1 MRKPIKTFLAIFL
14 CAACLLQPCSAL
26 AASSSK
32 KTYVKETILSYGKTA
47 DEAKKW
53 LTDNGYAVLDYDLN
67 EGADDTFSTK
77 RAVYLGYTTTENA
90 DEAIT
95 DMRLMNM
102 KGGYSV
108 QDYEILLDE
117 QKTNIKAFLNDFKV
131 AVGEFRTNYEKG
143 QERAKAAYAMLN
155 VMYEDDTQ
163 QFMGDLLLNR
173 IREEYTDEEY
183 AALSDEV
190 KKSTVDMTTVLMQA
204 NSDAVLAIEQTIA
217 TATDSGGTLWTERY
231 ADAPSY
237 DDMVDELMNEK
248 KLSVNDAEKQLAL
261 EYDDDAK
268 AIVSKFEEYK
278 TYLAN
283 YTKEEIT
290 LASAIDEIKAYEE
303 ANPDFSYANWFAAGT
318 QYELL
323 DTLENDGITLLELI
337 TGDDF
342 DVESADRYMLY
353 PLVSCLTDGQRACLN
368 FLSMYN
374 IVALGINGDEA
385 TKEAIEDFPMV
396 SNNEGKQNSV
406 YDGVDRMIFS
416 NDVALTNEA
425 IRLRTSTGKEPV
437 SSAASYISATSY
449 LLYGVFCLT
458 LGCTVAAW
466 RQVSALSTIAAEIK
480 DNISYLDLKSAQMM
494 EKIESFGLEE
504 EWGPYQKKYNEMI
517 QQSQAARD
525 GLGQTNT
532 WMKYFRYAGIAM
544 TCLSIVLIGVSLWNT
559 YNDLKEYYNAEFTPI
574 PAYMVDEST
583 DENDEK
589 VYTYYTAVKCN
600 RADAGMTT
608 KKSSLLKDFGDING
622 DVGRQWV
629 ALYTTKDKAAGYPI
643 LADML
648 VRYEN
653 SNIPEDK
660 TAALSMFGENYAQN
674 LTNENAGYTYDDD
687 KDGIYMFYSCDSS
700 AFSASVIS
708 YGIAALAGGCVAAAA
723 AAVFFTIRKKKNK
736 TNQKEFNVC

>member
-1 MRKPIKTFLAIFL
+1 MKKAIKTFLAISL
-14 CAACLLQPCSAL
+14 CIACLLQPCSAL

-32 KTYVKETILSYGKTA
+32 KTYIKETMLSYGKTA

-53 LTDNGYAVLDYDLN
+53 LTDNGYEVLDYDLN

-90 DEAIT
+90 DEAVT

-117 QKTNIKAFLNDFKV
+117 QKTNIKAFLDDFKI

-143 QERAKAAYAMLN
+143 QERAKAAYEMLN

-163 QFMGDLLLNR
+163 QFMGDLLLNK

-183 AALSDEV
+183 AALPDEV
-190 KKSTVDMTTVLMQA
+190 KSMTVDMTTVLMQA
-204 NSDAVLAIEQTIA
+204 NSESVLAIEQTIA
-217 TATDSGGTLWTERY
+217 TATDSGDTLWTERY
-231 ADAPSY
+231 VNAPTY

-248 KLSVNDAEKQLAL
+248 KMSVNDAEKQLAL

-278 TYLAN
+278 TYLTN
-283 YTKEEIT
+283 YTNEEIT
-290 LASAIDEIKAYEE
+290 LSSTLDEITAYEE

-323 DTLENDGITLLELI
+323 SLLTNDDVSLLELI
-337 TGDDF
+337 TGDEF

-385 TKEAIEDFPMV
+385 TKEAIDGFPMV
-396 SNNEGKQNSV
+396 KDNEGKKNSV
-406 YDGVDRMIFS
+406 YDGVDRMIFTD
-416 NDVALTNEA
+416 DVALTNEA

-437 SSAASYISATSY
+437 RSAASYISATSY

-466 RQVSALSTIAAEIK
+466 RQVSALSTIAAGLKEKIK
-480 DNISYLDLKSAQMM
+480 YLDEKSADMLS
-494 EKIESFGLEE
+494 KIEGFGIED
-504 EWGPYQKKYNEMI
+504 EWGPYQKEYDKMI
-517 QQSQAARD
+517 QHSQMARD

-559 YNDLKEYYNAEFTPI
+559 YKDLREYYNAEFTPI
-574 PAYMVDEST
+574 PAYMVDENT

-600 RADAGMTT
+600 RADAGMITE
-608 KKSSLLKDFGDING
+608 KSALLKDFGDING

-653 SNIPEDK
+653 ANIPDDK

-687 KDGIYMFYSCDSS
+687 KDGIYMFFSSDSS

-708 YGIAALAGGCVAAAA
+708 YGISALVGGCIAAAA
-723 AAVFFTIRKKKNK
+723 AAVFFTVRKKKN
-736 TNQKEFNVC
+736 TNDKKELNVC